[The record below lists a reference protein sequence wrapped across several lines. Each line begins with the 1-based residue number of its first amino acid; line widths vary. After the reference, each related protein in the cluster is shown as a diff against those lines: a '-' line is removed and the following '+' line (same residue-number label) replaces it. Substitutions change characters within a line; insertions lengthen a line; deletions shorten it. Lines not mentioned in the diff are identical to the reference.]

1 MAAPKTQLLGGRVRE
16 AQVETDAPQS
26 PLSRAL
32 GGKGAVCGHRLGSRW
47 AVGGGSLPGAK

>member
-32 GGKGAVCGHRLGSRW
+32 SGKGAVWGHRLGSRW
-47 AVGGGSLPGAK
+47 AGGSLPGAK